1 MYGAVADTRV
11 QYVLLGFSEKYH
23 HIYRFTTSQ
32 FLHIFLDIA
41 VCIHWHTMRKNI
53 STVLNKNVVFH
64 YI

>member
-32 FLHIFLDIA
+32 FLHIFLDNGNY
-41 VCIHWHTMRKNI
+41 WHPSPQPTPSFCVSVR
-53 STVLNKNVVFH
+53 VAL
-64 YI
+64 